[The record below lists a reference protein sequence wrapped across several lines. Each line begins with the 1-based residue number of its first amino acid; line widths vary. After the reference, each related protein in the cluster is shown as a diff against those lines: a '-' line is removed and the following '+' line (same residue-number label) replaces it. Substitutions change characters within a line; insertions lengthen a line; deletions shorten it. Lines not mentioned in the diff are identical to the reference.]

1 MQDKLSTPLIKTIVF
16 LLIIVVIAQIK
27 IIIN

>member
-1 MQDKLSTPLIKTIVF
+1 MKDKLTNPLIKIIVF

-27 IIIN
+27 IILN